1 MSECSVMRER
11 MPQLLVEALDLTS
24 RESTHQHIESCR
36 VCETEWI
43 EMRETWDV
51 LGALPEVAVPARV
64 RTNFLAQA
72 ESLFGAQKVV
82 AFRPRRDRKW
92 IAQAAA
98 VAVIATGG
106 WFAGRTTVPASSAQP
121 VEIAALQSA
130 SFPISEKL
138 VIPSS
143 QMIRGIE
150 GSPDIQNVRFTQGA
164 DGKVS
169 MTFDLTSE
177 VTVQGQPDDRN
188 LASLVSYV
196 LANGDQTT
204 QSRSRAIEWVRA
216 NSSQVNEPEVA
227 RALAGVLQNESHEG
241 VKLKAVEAL
250 KLISSAGG
258 EPETRAAL
266 IEALKNDPNPAV
278 RIKAVQA
285 LAEMART
292 STPDSKTLDTLRE
305 KAQQADENPYVRVKA
320 AEALSQIHL

>member
-1 MSECSVMRER
+1 
-11 MPQLLVEALDLTS
+11 MPQLLIEALDGAS
-24 RESTHQHIESCR
+24 RESTHQHIESCL

-43 EMRETWDV
+43 EMRETWDAM
-51 LGALPEVAVPARV
+51 GAVPEAAVPARL
-64 RTNFLAQA
+64 RTNFLDAVA
-72 ESLFGAQKVV
+72 SMEDSRKVV
-82 AFRPRRDRKW
+82 AFRPKSGLKW

-98 VAVIATGG
+98 VVIIATGG
-106 WFAGRTTVPASSAQP
+106 WLAGRTTMPGSSVSPAEL
-121 VEIAALQSA
+121 VGVQSA

-143 QMIRGIE
+143 QMSKGVE
-150 GSPDIQNVRFTQGA
+150 GSPDIQNVRFTQGS
-164 DGKVS
+164 DGTVS

-196 LANGDQTT
+196 LANGNQTT
-204 QSRSRAIEWVRA
+204 QSRSSAIEWVRA

-241 VKLKAVEAL
+241 VRLKAVDAL
-250 KLISSAGG
+250 KSISSAGG

-285 LAEMART
+285 LAEMARS